1 MAALISD
8 IKCLVLIDK
17 NYYSVVKNTA
27 GYHPGQV
34 KPSTAGGA
42 PFNQPLMKE
51 SEDRFQRLY
60 GNGHSSDQMLREIAS
75 INTKKNSSL

>member
-1 MAALISD
+1 M
-8 IKCLVLIDK
+8 IDK

-34 KPSTAGGA
+34 KPSTADGA
-42 PFNQPLMKE
+42 PDDHPLMKE
-51 SEDRFQRLY
+51 MEDRFQRLQ
-60 GNGHSSDQMLREIAS
+60 GNGHSSEHRLIESAS